1 MQNNDDMVRKL
12 HHALE
17 VMELPVLVSWEDI
30 RKRYRELSR
39 RYHPDLYG
47 SKSGSSVSGVSEFNP
62 KEDKMRDL
70 NDAYALLKEYI
81 FHYRFSFSE
90 EEIRKQYPESEY
102 GRKFR
107 F

>member
-1 MQNNDDMVRKL
+1 MQNSEDMVKKL

-17 VMELPVLVSWEDI
+17 VMELPVLVSFEDI
-30 RKRYRELSR
+30 KKRYRELSKK
-39 RYHPDLYG
+39 YHPDLI
-47 SKSGSSVSGVSEFNP
+47 SPDFNP
-62 KEDKMRDL
+62 KEDKMQAL
-70 NDAYALLKEYI
+70 NDAYALLKHYI

-90 EEIRKQYPESEY
+90 EEIRKQYPESDY

>member
-1 MQNNDDMVRKL
+1 MQDSEDMVHKL

-17 VMELPVLVSWEDI
+17 VMELPVLVSYEDI

-39 RYHPDLYG
+39 KYHPDL
-47 SKSGSSVSGVSEFNP
+47 VSHDFNG
-62 KEDKMRDL
+62 KKDKMQAL
-70 NDAYALLKEYI
+70 NDAYALLKHYI

-90 EEIRKQYPESEY
+90 EEIRRQYPESDY